1 MFIGIG
7 IIITT
12 ATRVVWVFAYHFS
25 KVGFRLEL
33 YLEYT
38 LQIASQSD
46 CVVSARFLHC
56 LSLFM
61 IQLTAFFSPGSLP

>member
-25 KVGFRLEL
+25 KVGFRLNC
-33 YLEYT
+33 
-38 LQIASQSD
+38 IWNI
-46 CVVSARFLHC
+46 RFRLLRKVTALSRRVFYIVC
-56 LSLFM
+56 LSL
-61 IQLTAFFSPGSLP
+61 